1 MERSQDI
8 QSVPSFVC
16 NVSKELTNRLSDT
29 VFYLYVLVRPPKISC
44 FT

>member
-1 MERSQDI
+1 MERAQDT

-16 NVSKELTNRLSDT
+16 NVLKKLTNKLSDT